1 MPGASGEA
9 NSYRNLADELSAR
22 YQVVTY
28 DRRGFSRSQ
37 LLGAQDYDQ
46 RLATDAG
53 DVRRLIKHL
62 GGEPA
67 IVVGNSSGALVALE
81 VLIRHPDVV
90 HTVVAHEP
98 PAVPLLPDGE
108 AWVAFF
114 EAVYDTYRR
123 SGIHPALAQFGDG
136 IAAGPER
143 AAMARARDPNNSPQ
157 AAANVLYWFERE
169 LRQYTRTG
177 VDLAALAVHAT
188 GLSWPGDVTPRS
200 RSPTSPTPC
209 WPRPSARPS
218 WTCPVGMSGS
228 SPNPPNSPAHCSTCS
243 TWSGR
248 GAGRPGKRTLAS
260 PCCDE
265 GNVGVCCDEFS
276 GPAGVPLRVVGFR
289 WRLPDVIPGG
299 GAGNAACSSGGH
311 CRYPSG

>member
-1 MPGASGEA
+1 MSVLEAPGARLYYELRGAGPLLVLVPGANGEA

-98 PAVPLLPDGE
+98 PAVALLPDGE

-143 AAMARARDPNNSPQ
+143 EAMARARDPNNSPQ

-169 LRQYTRTG
+169 LRQYTRTEL
-177 VDLAALAVHAT
+177 DLDALAVHADRVVLAGGRDST
-188 GLSWPGDVTPRS
+188 KQ
-200 RSPTSPTPC
+200 SPTPC

-228 SPNPPNSPAHCSTCS
+228 SPIPPNSPAHCSTCS

-248 GAGRPGKRTLAS
+248 PGPRGEQLLRPVASGAPAVTCPPDLIPAPSADRYGCGGRS
-260 PCCDE
+260 
-265 GNVGVCCDEFS
+265 
-276 GPAGVPLRVVGFR
+276 
-289 WRLPDVIPGG
+289 
-299 GAGNAACSSGGH
+299 SSG
-311 CRYPSG
+311 